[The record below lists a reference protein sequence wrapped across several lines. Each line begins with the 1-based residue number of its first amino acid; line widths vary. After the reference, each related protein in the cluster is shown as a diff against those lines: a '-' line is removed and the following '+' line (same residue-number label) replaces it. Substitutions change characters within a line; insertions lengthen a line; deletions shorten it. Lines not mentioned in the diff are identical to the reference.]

1 MTRGIGDSMALK
13 RACHDNR
20 IHSKLAPE
28 GKQARAIYDAVEQA
42 RVEAI
47 GSRAMLGVADNIGS
61 MLEDKYAKA
70 NLADVKDQADAPIE
84 EAIALMVREKL
95 TGRPA
100 PKSGERMVNL
110 WRKWVEEKASADL
123 DGLAAKLDD
132 QNAFARVVRDMLASM
147 EMAEELGDDQESED
161 TEDSDDDQPQGE
173 EKSEE
178 GGEDDSGSDDS
189 QSEDAEPSAED
200 QEAGETDAAD
210 ATSDEMTDEDDPD
223 AETPGEAKRP
233 DNPFTNLPK
242 EIDYKVFSTAFD
254 ETVGAEELCEE
265 EELDRLRAFLD
276 KQLSNLQG
284 VVGRLANR
292 LQRRLMAQQNRSW
305 DFDLEE
311 GYLDPARL
319 VRVVIDPM
327 QPLSFKQER
336 DTKFRDTVVTLV
348 LDNSGSMRGRPITVA
363 ATCADILARTLERC
377 GVSVEILG
385 FTTRAWKG
393 GQAREK
399 WLKDGKPPNPG
410 RLNDLRH
417 IIYKSADMPWRRARR
432 NLGLMMRE
440 GLLKENIDGEALL
453 WAHNRLIARP
463 EQRKILMMISDG
475 APVDDSTLS
484 VNPGNYLERH
494 LRAVIELIESR
505 SPVEL
510 LAIGIGHDVT
520 RYYRRAVT
528 IVDAEE
534 LAGAMTE
541 QLASLFG
548 EESATRHPPRR
559 PAARRMTPPSLR
571 LRNWLGGFAALA
583 LISVLGLANSGDAG
597 SAPLDRI
604 TVNAR
609 PITQFRIGRDERQF
623 GPLEFVGGLEMTANS
638 RHFGAISAFRF
649 TSPGSNFVGVADT
662 GFWFFGKLV
671 HDAAQKPAGI
681 ADFRME
687 QMVDAS
693 GQTFARKWE
702 VDAEGL
708 AVKDGIATVGF
719 ERNHRIAQFRIE
731 PGKMGPAIRN
741 LDFLVPV
748 G

>member
-1 MTRGIGDSMALK
+1 MAGPGDNTRGRPKTGGEADAFKRAVTVCMRAISGDHEMEVAFAKDKPALAGNRARLPELPKKASKADIAITRGLGDSMALK
-13 RACHDNR
+13 RACHDAR
-20 IHSKLAPE
+20 IHTRLAPE
-28 GKQARAIYDAVEQA
+28 GKQARAVFDAVEQA

-47 GSRAMLGVADNIGS
+47 GSRALAGVADNIGS
-61 MLEDKYAKA
+61 MLEDKYVKA
-70 NLADVKDQADAPIE
+70 NLADVSSQADAPLE
-84 EAIALMVREKL
+84 EALALMVREKL
-95 TGRPA
+95 TGRA
-100 PKSGERMVNL
+100 VPKSGEKLVSH
-110 WRKWVEEKASADL
+110 WREWVQDKAGADL
-123 DGLAAKLDD
+123 DDLISKLDD
-132 QNAFARVVRDMLASM
+132 QQAFARSVRDMLASM
-147 EMAEELGDDQESED
+147 NMAEELGDDQQDD
-161 TEDSDDDQPQGE
+161 TEDDNQDQPEGSEQ
-173 EKSEE
+173 SEE
-178 GGEDDSGSDDS
+178 NTEDDSGADQSQSQESEASPEDEQAGEMDASDATADEMSDDD
-189 QSEDAEPSAED
+189 DA
-200 QEAGETDAAD
+200 
-210 ATSDEMTDEDDPD
+210 D
-223 AETPGEAKRP
+223 AETPGEAKRK
-233 DNPFTNLPK
+233 DDPFASLPR
-242 EIDYKVFSTAFD
+242 EIDYKVFTTAFD

-276 KQLSNLQG
+276 KQLANLSG

-399 WLKDGKPPNPG
+399 WLKDGKPANPG

-417 IIYKSADMPWRRARR
+417 IIYKSADAPWRRARR

-453 WAHNRLIARP
+453 WAHQRLIGRP

-494 LRAVIELIESR
+494 LRAVIELIETR

-541 QLASLFG
+541 QLAALF
-548 EESATRHPPRR
+548 EEETSRDHRR
-559 PAARRMTPPSLR
+559 
-571 LRNWLGGFAALA
+571 
-583 LISVLGLANSGDAG
+583 
-597 SAPLDRI
+597 
-604 TVNAR
+604 
-609 PITQFRIGRDERQF
+609 
-623 GPLEFVGGLEMTANS
+623 GGL
-638 RHFGAISAFRF
+638 RR
-649 TSPGSNFVGVADT
+649 
-662 GFWFFGKLV
+662 
-671 HDAAQKPAGI
+671 
-681 ADFRME
+681 
-687 QMVDAS
+687 AS
-693 GQTFARKWE
+693 
-702 VDAEGL
+702 
-708 AVKDGIATVGF
+708 
-719 ERNHRIAQFRIE
+719 
-731 PGKMGPAIRN
+731 
-741 LDFLVPV
+741 
-748 G
+748 

>member
-1 MTRGIGDSMALK
+1 MAGPGDNTRNKPKNGSEADSFKRAVTVCMRAVAGDKDLEVGFAKDRPALAGNRARLPELPKKASRNDIAITRGIGDSMALK
-13 RACHDNR
+13 RACHDQR
-20 IHSKLAPE
+20 IHTRLAPE
-28 GKQARAIYDAVEQA
+28 GKLARAIYDAVEQA

-47 GSRAMLGVADNIGS
+47 GSRAMQGVADNIGS

-70 NLADVKDQADAPIE
+70 NLVDVKDKADAPLE
-84 EAIALMVREKL
+84 EAVALMVREKL
-95 TGRPA
+95 TGRPV
-100 PKSGERMVNL
+100 PKSGERLVDL
-110 WRKWVEEKASADL
+110 WRPWVEEKASADL
-123 DGLAAKLDD
+123 DGLSAKLDD
-132 QNAFARVVRDMLASM
+132 QQAFARIVRDMLVSM
-147 EMAEELGDDQESED
+147 EMAEELGDDQETED
-161 TEDSDDDQPQGE
+161 TEDNEENEQQGE
-173 EKSEE
+173 EQSEE
-178 GGEDDSGSDDS
+178 GGEDDSGSEQS
-189 QSEDAEPSAED
+189 QSEDAEASADEEDSAET
-200 QEAGETDAAD
+200 EATD
-210 ATSDEMTDEDDPD
+210 ATSDDLSDEDDSD
-223 AETPGEAKRP
+223 AETPGEARRN
-233 DNPFTNLPK
+233 DNPFLNLPK
-242 EIDYKVFSTAFD
+242 EIDYKVFTTAFD
-254 ETVGAEELCEE
+254 ETVGAEDLCEE

-276 KQLSNLQG
+276 KQLANLSG

-336 DTKFRDTVVTLV
+336 DTKFRDTVVSLV

-417 IIYKSADMPWRRARR
+417 IIYKSADHPWRRARR

-453 WAHNRLIARP
+453 WAHNRLIGRP

-494 LRAVIELIESR
+494 LRAVIDLIETR

-548 EESATRHPPRR
+548 EESARDTRR
-559 PAARRMTPPSLR
+559 
-571 LRNWLGGFAALA
+571 
-583 LISVLGLANSGDAG
+583 
-597 SAPLDRI
+597 
-604 TVNAR
+604 
-609 PITQFRIGRDERQF
+609 
-623 GPLEFVGGLEMTANS
+623 GGL
-638 RHFGAISAFRF
+638 RR
-649 TSPGSNFVGVADT
+649 
-662 GFWFFGKLV
+662 
-671 HDAAQKPAGI
+671 AG
-681 ADFRME
+681 
-687 QMVDAS
+687 
-693 GQTFARKWE
+693 
-702 VDAEGL
+702 
-708 AVKDGIATVGF
+708 
-719 ERNHRIAQFRIE
+719 
-731 PGKMGPAIRN
+731 
-741 LDFLVPV
+741 
-748 G
+748 

>member
-1 MTRGIGDSMALK
+1 MAGPGDNTRNKPKNGSEADSFKRAVTVCMRAVAGDKDLEVGFAKDRPALAGNRARLPELPKKASRTDIAITRGIGDSMALK
-13 RACHDNR
+13 RACHDQR

-28 GKQARAIYDAVEQA
+28 GKLARAIFDAVEQA

-47 GSRAMLGVADNIGS
+47 GSRAMQGVADNIGS
-61 MLEDKYAKA
+61 MLEDKYARA
-70 NLADVKDQADAPIE
+70 NLVDVKDKADAPLE
-84 EAIALMVREKL
+84 EAVALMVREKL
-95 TGRPA
+95 TGRTV
-100 PKSGERMVNL
+100 PKSGERLVDL
-110 WRKWVEEKASADL
+110 WRPWVEEKASSDL
-123 DGLAAKLDD
+123 DGLSSRLDD
-132 QNAFARVVRDMLASM
+132 QQAFARIVRDMLVSM
-147 EMAEELGDDQESED
+147 EMAEELGDDQE
-161 TEDSDDDQPQGE
+161 TEDSEDNEENEQQGE
-173 EKSEE
+173 EQSEE
-178 GGEDDSGSDDS
+178 GGEDDSGSEQS
-189 QSEDAEPSAED
+189 QSEDAEASADEEESAET
-200 QEAGETDAAD
+200 EATD
-210 ATSDEMTDEDDPD
+210 ATSDDLSDEDDSD
-223 AETPGEAKRP
+223 AETPGEARRN
-233 DNPFTNLPK
+233 DNPFLNLPK
-242 EIDYKVFSTAFD
+242 EIDYKVFTTAFD
-254 ETVGAEELCEE
+254 ETVGAEDLCEE

-276 KQLSNLQG
+276 KQLANLSG

-311 GYLDPARL
+311 GYLDPSRL

-336 DTKFRDTVVTLV
+336 DTKFRDTVVSLV

-417 IIYKSADMPWRRARR
+417 IIYKSADHPWRRARR

-453 WAHNRLIARP
+453 WAHNRLIGRP

-494 LRAVIELIESR
+494 LRAVIDLIETR

-548 EESATRHPPRR
+548 EESARDTRR
-559 PAARRMTPPSLR
+559 
-571 LRNWLGGFAALA
+571 
-583 LISVLGLANSGDAG
+583 
-597 SAPLDRI
+597 
-604 TVNAR
+604 
-609 PITQFRIGRDERQF
+609 
-623 GPLEFVGGLEMTANS
+623 GGL
-638 RHFGAISAFRF
+638 RR
-649 TSPGSNFVGVADT
+649 
-662 GFWFFGKLV
+662 
-671 HDAAQKPAGI
+671 AG
-681 ADFRME
+681 
-687 QMVDAS
+687 
-693 GQTFARKWE
+693 
-702 VDAEGL
+702 
-708 AVKDGIATVGF
+708 
-719 ERNHRIAQFRIE
+719 
-731 PGKMGPAIRN
+731 
-741 LDFLVPV
+741 
-748 G
+748 

>member
-1 MTRGIGDSMALK
+1 MAGPGDNTRGKPKTGAEADVFKRAMTVCMRAIAGDNELEVAFAKDRPALAGNRARLPEVPKKASRTDIAVTRGLGDSMALK
-13 RACHDNR
+13 RACHDSR
-20 IHSKLAPE
+20 VHTKLAPE

-47 GSRAMLGVADNIGS
+47 GSRAMTGVADNIGQ

-70 NLADVKDQADAPIE
+70 NLADVREQADAPLE
-84 EAIALMVREKL
+84 EALALMVREKL
-95 TGRPA
+95 TGRPV
-100 PKSGERMVNL
+100 PKSGERMVKL
-110 WRKWVEEKASADL
+110 WRKWVEDKAGPNLEGLSEKL
-123 DGLAAKLDD
+123 GD
-132 QNAFARVVRDMLASM
+132 QQAFARVVRDMLVSM
-147 EMAEELGDDQESED
+147 EMAEELGED
-161 TEDSDDDQPQGE
+161 PETEENPEDSDDDQPQGE
-173 EKSEE
+173 ERSEE
-178 GGEDDSGSDDS
+178 GGEDDSGSEQS
-189 QSEDAEPSAED
+189 QSED
-200 QEAGETDAAD
+200 QEASDDDEQAGEMESTE
-210 ATSDEMTDEDDPD
+210 ATSDELSEDDAD
-223 AETPGEAKRP
+223 TETPGEARRN
-233 DNPFTNLPK
+233 DNPFANFSRDM
-242 EIDYKVFSTAFD
+242 DYKVFTTTFD
-254 ETVGAEELCEE
+254 ETVGAEELCDE

-276 KQLSNLQG
+276 KQLVNLQG
-284 VVGRLANR
+284 IVGRLANR

-399 WLKDGKPPNPG
+399 WLKDGKPSTPG

-417 IIYKSADMPWRRARR
+417 IIYKSADAPWRRSRR

-453 WAHNRLIARP
+453 WAHQRLMARP

-494 LRAVIELIESR
+494 LRGVIDLIETR

-548 EESATRHPPRR
+548 EESVRETRRGGVRR
-559 PAARRMTPPSLR
+559 
-571 LRNWLGGFAALA
+571 
-583 LISVLGLANSGDAG
+583 AG
-597 SAPLDRI
+597 
-604 TVNAR
+604 
-609 PITQFRIGRDERQF
+609 
-623 GPLEFVGGLEMTANS
+623 
-638 RHFGAISAFRF
+638 
-649 TSPGSNFVGVADT
+649 
-662 GFWFFGKLV
+662 
-671 HDAAQKPAGI
+671 
-681 ADFRME
+681 
-687 QMVDAS
+687 
-693 GQTFARKWE
+693 
-702 VDAEGL
+702 
-708 AVKDGIATVGF
+708 
-719 ERNHRIAQFRIE
+719 
-731 PGKMGPAIRN
+731 
-741 LDFLVPV
+741 
-748 G
+748 